1 VTVLPEGW
9 RRLFRLWRRSPAR
22 EVDTELAFHFDERIA
37 ELIARGLTPAGA
49 QAKAAA
55 EFGDLTT
62 IRRGLVAIDSRVAR
76 RRDAKERWEWIGQ
89 DLRYVVRSLRRSPG
103 FVVTVALTLALGLG
117 ANVAIFSILDRL
129 FLAAPPA
136 IAHPES
142 IRRVS
147 RISLPGPRD
156 AGSRQPFI
164 ESVFAYGQFRDLALA
179 MPGVDVAGYATDQG
193 RLGRGDDARDAGI
206 TTLVGDYFGLLG
218 VPAQVGRLFTSGEL
232 RPETPTFL
240 AVLGDRIW
248 RDQFAA
254 RRDVIGQAIELD
266 GRRFTVI
273 GVAEPD
279 FHGADNDAVDVWI
292 PMNTQELGGGE
303 RWYEGTHTFW
313 IQILLRPR
321 PPITDKQLSSVAT
334 NVFRHGSVMPDST
347 ARAVIDPLVR
357 RAPTESNTR
366 EVAIATRLSGVAFI
380 MLLISCANIANLLLA
395 RGMYRRR
402 EIAVRLALGVSR
414 RRLVAL
420 LLAESLCVSAIGAA
434 AGLMVAFWAADA
446 LRRMLLPTIH
456 WADSP
461 VNFHVLAFTAGVAIA
476 TGILAGVVPAWQL
489 SRPDIAGSLKG
500 SARDPAA
507 GRSRSRQILLWIQ
520 TALSVVLL
528 AAAGLFVRSLHSVE
542 TEDIGYDASRVVF
555 VRISADHEHQSQV
568 PGIARRLPA
577 LAEELRSV
585 PGVER
590 TALAV
595 NMPMRGISFV
605 SWYVPGHDTTQFV
618 GREGPYA
625 TFAGSGFFEAMGM
638 RVIRGR
644 GIQPGDRLGNANA
657 VVVNQRM
664 ARRIWPGLDPLA
676 QCIVIENRT
685 RPCTPVVGVVTDA
698 HYDGIIE
705 GPSMQFYLPLADSG
719 RGAPGVIVLH
729 VAHGM
734 ASKVITVTQRALGP
748 RFAGWASVEVRPMS
762 QNMERELQPWRTAA
776 TLFSAAGLLA
786 LLVAIVG
793 TYSTISYTFSQRTHE
808 IGVRMALGARAMS
821 VVRLVVSEGV
831 RVVLLGVVT
840 GVVLA
845 FALGRVV
852 ESMLYRTSPHDPVVL
867 SVVSVSLLLIA
878 ALACLVPAWRAL
890 RVDPAIALRAD

>member
-1 VTVLPEGW
+1 M
-9 RRLFRLWRRSPAR
+9 
-22 EVDTELAFHFDERIA
+22 
-37 ELIARGLTPAGA
+37 AGA
-49 QAKAAA
+49 TPGAARQQAQH
-55 EFGDLTT
+55 EFGDVAAV
-62 IRRGLVAIDSRVAR
+62 RQGLLAIDNRVAR
-76 RRDAKERWEWIGQ
+76 RRDVKERWEWVGQ
-89 DLRYVVRSLRRSPG
+89 DLRYVFRSLRRSPG

-136 IAHPES
+136 IAHPEA

-147 RISLPGPRD
+147 LVSPPDPRNP
-156 AGSRQPFI
+156 GSREPSI
-164 ESVFAYGQFRDLALA
+164 ESVFAYGQFHDFTLA
-179 MPGVDVAGYATDQG
+179 MPNVSVAGYATDQAK
-193 RLGRGDDARDAGI
+193 LGRGDEARDVGI
-206 TTLVGDYFGLLG
+206 TTLVGDYFDLLG
-218 VPAQVGRLFTSGEL
+218 VRAQLGRFFTPEEL
-232 RPETPTFL
+232 RAETPAFL
-240 AVLGDRIW
+240 AVLGDRLW
-248 RDQFAA
+248 RGQFGA
-254 RRDVIGQAIELD
+254 RRDIIGQAIELD
-266 GRRFTVI
+266 GRRFTVV
-273 GVAEPD
+273 GVAAPA
-279 FHGADNDAVDVWI
+279 FHGADNDAADVWI

-321 PPITDKQLSSVAT
+321 APLTDMQLTIVAT

-347 ARAVIDPLVR
+347 ARALIGPLVR

-414 RRLVAL
+414 RRLITL

-434 AGLMVAFWAADA
+434 AGLLVAFWAADV

-461 VNFHVLAFTAGVAIA
+461 VNFHVLAFTAGIAIA
-476 TGILAGVVPAWQL
+476 TGILAGLVPAWQL

-507 GRSRSRQILLWIQ
+507 GRSRSRQVLLLVQ

-528 AAAGLFVRSLHSVE
+528 AAAGLFVRSLHSME
-542 TEDIGYDASRVVF
+542 TEDIGYDTNRVVF
-555 VRISADHEHQSQV
+555 VSISADRERRSQE

-577 LAEELRSV
+577 LADELRSL

-590 TALAV
+590 SALAG
-595 NMPMRGISFV
+595 NMPMWAINYVR
-605 SWYVPGHDTTQFV
+605 WYVPGRDTTQFV

-625 TFAGSGFFEAMGM
+625 TFAGPGFFEAIGM

-644 GIQPGDRLGNANA
+644 GIEPGDRLNNRTAI
-657 VVVNQRM
+657 VVNQRM
-664 ARRIWPGLDPLA
+664 AQRIWPGLDPLA
-676 QCIVIENRT
+676 QCIVIDDRN
-685 RPCTPVVGVVTDA
+685 RPCTPVVGVVADA
-698 HYDGIIE
+698 HYSGIIE

-719 RGAPGVIVLH
+719 FGSPGVIVLR
-729 VAHGM
+729 AARGM
-734 ASKVITVTQRALGP
+734 APKVTTVIQRTLGP
-748 RFAGWASVEVRPMS
+748 RFAGWASVDVRPMS
-762 QNMERELQPWRTAA
+762 RNLERELKPWRTAA
-776 TLFSAAGLLA
+776 MLFSAAGLLG

-793 TYSTISYTFSQRTHE
+793 VYSTISYTFSQRTHE

-821 VVRLVVSEGV
+821 IVRLVVSEGV
-831 RVVLLGVVT
+831 RVVLLGVVI
-840 GVVLA
+840 GVALA

-852 ESMLYRTSPHDPVVL
+852 ESMLYKTSPHDPLVFA
-867 SVVSVSLLLIA
+867 VVSIALLLVGIA
-878 ALACLVPAWRAL
+878 AGLVPAWRAL
-890 RVDPAIALRAD
+890 RVDPASALRAE